1 VRGQISKGLAHR
13 QAAGTHD
20 RRKTRDFD
28 RAVWLLNS
36 GRKDKGVAVVTASV
50 AIVGAGPSGFYAAE
64 ALLKSGPDCR
74 IDIIEK
80 LPTPYGLV
88 RAGVAPDHQ
97 STKRVIKAY
106 ERTAA
111 HERVRF
117 YGNVALDRDLS
128 LAELRDLY
136 DAVIL
141 ATGAP
146 RDRKLGIPGEDKTG
160 VLGSAAF
167 VGWYNG
173 HPEFQHLDPPLDTET
188 VAVIGNGNVA
198 IDIARV
204 LIKTRQEMRASDIA
218 DYAAEAIFAAPIRK
232 VHMIGRRGP
241 VEARFTTK
249 ELRELG
255 ELSDARP
262 IVDPRALPESVPE
275 SLGDRDRRLAE
286 KNLDVLRRFAEIPDT
301 GQRKQVQFDFYAKPV
316 EVLGEER
323 VTGLRLERTRLV
335 RGRAEGTGEIFEIP
349 CGLVVSAIGYEAMP
363 ISGVPFDKKRGRV
376 RNREGRVAPGLYVVG
391 WVKRGPR
398 GVIGTNKADGDQ
410 AARAIAR
417 DFAGDGSKKPGRA
430 GLEAMLSQRHVDWVS
445 FRDWRVLDEAEVAA
459 APPGSPRRKL
469 TKVKEML
476 DLLRQERAGSDG

>member
-1 VRGQISKGLAHR
+1 M
-13 QAAGTHD
+13 
-20 RRKTRDFD
+20 
-28 RAVWLLNS
+28 
-36 GRKDKGVAVVTASV
+36 TASV

-97 STKRVIKAY
+97 STKRVVRAY

-111 HERVRF
+111 HEQVRF
-117 YGNVALDRDLS
+117 YGNVALDRDLT
-128 LAELRDLY
+128 LDELREIY
-136 DAVIL
+136 DAVVL

-146 RDRKLGIPGEDKTG
+146 RDRRLGIPGEDKAG

-173 HPEFQHLDPPLDTET
+173 HPDFQHLDPPLDTET
-188 VAVIGNGNVA
+188 AAVIGNGNVA

-204 LIKTRQEMRASDIA
+204 LVKTPQEMRASDIA

-232 VHMIGRRGP
+232 VHLIGRRGP

-255 ELSDARP
+255 ELNEARP
-262 IVDPRALPESVPE
+262 LVDPAVLPKQLPD
-275 SLGDRDRRLAE
+275 SLSGRDRRLAE
-286 KNLDVLRRFAEIPDT
+286 KNLEVLRRFAEIEDA
-301 GQRKQVQFDFYAKPV
+301 GQSKQVQFDFYAKPV
-316 EVLGEER
+316 EVLGGER
-323 VTGLRLERTRLV
+323 VAGLRLERTRV
-335 RGRAEGTGEIFEIP
+335 RRGRAEGTGETFDID
-349 CGLVVSAIGYEAMP
+349 CGLIVSAIGYQAMP
-363 ISGVPFDKKRGRV
+363 ISGVPFDKARGRV

-410 AARAIAR
+410 AARAISR
-417 DFAGDGSKKPGRA
+417 DLADGGKKPGRP
-430 GLEAMLSQRHVDWVS
+430 GLEALLSQRHVDWVS
-445 FRDWRVLDEAEVAA
+445 FKDWRVLDEAEVAA

-476 DLLRQERAGSDG
+476 DLIGQARGKDV